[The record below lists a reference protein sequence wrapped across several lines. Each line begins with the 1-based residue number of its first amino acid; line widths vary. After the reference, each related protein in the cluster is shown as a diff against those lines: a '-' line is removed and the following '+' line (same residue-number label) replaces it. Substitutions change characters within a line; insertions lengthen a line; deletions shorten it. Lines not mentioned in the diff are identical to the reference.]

1 MTKQIVLAFLLVS
14 SVACLKL
21 GNTIPLEEKVNLFW
35 KARVTGIYTFKYNG
49 KNLRLYDDFLP
60 ESLKEKISEKQFYS
74 LLNFKVLK
82 YSIDNIKYN
91 KDKTGAT
98 VEVSM
103 TINFQGYKLDGVIVK
118 NKWVKENGDWKVYL
132 QNKSNPFYND

>member
-1 MTKQIVLAFLLVS
+1 MTKQIVLVFLLVS
-14 SVACLKL
+14 AVACLKL

-35 KARVTGIYTFKYNG
+35 KARVTGIYTFNYQG
-49 KNLRLYDDFLP
+49 KKLRLYDDFLP
-60 ESLKEKISEKQFYS
+60 ESLKKKISEKQFYS

-91 KDKTGAT
+91 KDKTEAT

-132 QNKSNPFYND
+132 KNKSNPFYND